1 MIQHQLYC
9 GHQSSA
15 MSEEETATLIR
26 ELAMQYFG
34 NGHTLISA
42 EGRWQGVMV
51 QCNEPTTI
59 VEVWEAN
66 GFGTPDLG
74 GFVREFKNLAA
85 QESVVLISHSVDAT
99 VF

>member
-1 MIQHQLYC
+1 MIKHQVYC
-9 GHQSSA
+9 GHQSSI
-15 MSEEETATLIR
+15 MTEEETAALIR

-59 VEVWEAN
+59 VEVWEMA
-66 GFGTPDLG
+66 GMGKPALG
-74 GFVREFKNLAA
+74 EFVTAFKEQAA
-85 QESVVLISHSVDAT
+85 QEAVVLLSQSVDAV

>member
-1 MIQHQLYC
+1 MIKHHLYC
-9 GHQSSA
+9 GHQSSV
-15 MSEEETATLIR
+15 MTEEEAAGLIR
-26 ELAMQYFG
+26 ELAMQFFG

-59 VEVWEAN
+59 VEVWEVS
-66 GFGTPDLG
+66 GFGKPDLG
-74 GFVREFKNLAA
+74 GFIKEFKNLAA
-85 QESVVLISHSVDAT
+85 QECVILLSQPVDAT